1 MQELIDLRDKWTS
14 YLQEAEQSGSPTSV
28 IQMIN
33 WFISDLNELIGE

>member
-14 YLQEAEQSGSPTSV
+14 YLQAEQSGSPTSI